1 MTDPT
6 PKDPTPDDAP
16 EDFWADFGKFAA
28 GKMGLF
34 DEFVKAKN
42 TAPAPGPND
51 DPPADPTP
59 TPKKKKGWFD
69 QSE

>member
-1 MTDPT
+1 MPDPT

-16 EDFWADFGKFAA
+16 EEFWSDFGKFAS

-34 DEFVKAKN
+34 DEFLKAKN

-51 DPPADPTP
+51 DPPADATP